1 LERSKPKR
9 SGLMPDTNFK
19 DAEVTLRTSEDY
31 RESDDFVPNPTDQTG
46 TVDTSG
52 TGGMAN
58 SRIEEVTPIFELANK
73 QDRITAARALDPDDD
88 EVTRSHVVMPTGQ
101 VFEALDKDEIID
113 QARRAA
119 TKVVDEDV
127 VMGGPTA
134 SQKAAAED
142 TSGDRDSERSS
153 STDDGGAE
161 GSTSGASTTEPSTS
175 SNPND
180 PDTVK
185 APSGPRRSSRTA
197 R

>member
-1 LERSKPKR
+1 
-9 SGLMPDTNFK
+9 
-19 DAEVTLRTSEDY
+19 
-31 RESDDFVPNPTDQTG
+31 
-46 TVDTSG
+46 
-52 TGGMAN
+52 MAN

-153 STDDGGAE
+153 STDDGGADGGGADGGAE

-180 PDTVK
+180 PETVK
-185 APSGPRRSSRTA
+185 APGGPRRSSRTA
-197 R
+197 RGQ